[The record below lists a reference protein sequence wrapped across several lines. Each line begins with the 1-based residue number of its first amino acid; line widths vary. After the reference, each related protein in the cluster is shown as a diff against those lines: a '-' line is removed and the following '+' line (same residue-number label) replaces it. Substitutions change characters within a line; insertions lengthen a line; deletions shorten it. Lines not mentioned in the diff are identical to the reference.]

1 MIPNK
6 KTTRLLPV
14 LVLLLTV
21 KAAYAL
27 QAESAPR
34 RVHWQDI
41 PIPVSLT
48 VGEERRVQF
57 PAPVSVGV
65 PGSLQALL
73 RTQTVNGTV
82 YLLAHG
88 EFAET
93 RILVRELDS
102 GQTYL
107 LDLSVAHEA
116 GANEALIIEPRANSD
131 RLAPMQNG
139 SGPRTHS
146 YVSLTR
152 FAAQQLFAP
161 LRLAAPLPG
170 VARMPVQSESVFL
183 VPGDEIEATPLMA
196 WRAGNLF
203 LTAVKLRNRSARA
216 LVLDPRRLRGEWLTA
231 TFQHARLLPAGSH
244 ADSTAV
250 YLISAQP
257 FAASF

>member
-1 MIPNK
+1 MPNK
-6 KTTRLLPV
+6 KPKLLSPL
-14 LVLLLTV
+14 LVLLLV
-21 KAAYAL
+21 APASWAL
-27 QAESAPR
+27 QAESPPR

-41 PIPVSLT
+41 PIPVLLT

-82 YLLAHG
+82 YLLAQAS
-88 EFAET
+88 FAET

-102 GQTYL
+102 GQTYM
-107 LDLSVAHEA
+107 LDLSATLEVS
-116 GANEALIIEPRANSD
+116 ANEALIIEPRAERD
-131 RLAPMQNG
+131 RLAPTRGG
-139 SGPRTHS
+139 SGGRAHS

-161 LRLAAPLPG
+161 LRLASPLPG
-170 VARMPVQSESVFL
+170 VARIPVQSESVFL
-183 VPGDEIEATPLMA
+183 IPSDAVEATPLMA
-196 WRAGNLF
+196 WRAGSLF

-216 LVLDPRRLRGEWLTA
+216 QVLDPRRLRGQWLTA
-231 TFQHARLLPAGSH
+231 TFQHARLLPAGSP